1 PVVDEEKKGG
11 QFLPPLPSD
20 RSKWLVL
27 GIESSCDDTAAAV
40 VDIDGNIRGEA
51 IASQAEIHSQYG
63 GVVPKLAQEAHASAI
78 NKTVE
83 LALSR
88 AGIDFKDLTAIGVTV
103 GPGLALCLQASRD

>member
-1 PVVDEEKKGG
+1 
-11 QFLPPLPSD
+11 
-20 RSKWLVL
+20 
-27 GIESSCDDTAAAV
+27 DTAAAV